1 MMKPPF
7 GSKPRAVWL
16 WIASLLV
23 LGLLPCIVVQYHL
36 LPWTEFNELRYF
48 TLALGGL
55 AALVCLWQSIQLLRH
70 AFSVP
75 KGVPL
80 KISAVLLCVV
90 LCAGIGVSAYD
101 LFSFAPGAFRRA
113 VVLEKGPDYVVMQ
126 EMSEP
131 FPPVRLRCTL
141 AEYYLLEEGG
151 TYGFTTYT
159 TRKLTGE
166 SYLTS
171 VYLPPEAARPE

>member
-1 MMKPPF
+1 MKPPF

-36 LPWTEFNELRYF
+36 LPWTVFNELRYF

-90 LCAGIGVSAYD
+90 LCAGIGVSVYD
-101 LFSFAPGAFRRA
+101 FCSYSVGGFYRA
-113 VVLEKGPDYVVMQ
+113 VLQKKDQGDLIFYQ
-126 EMSEP
+126 EP
-131 FPPVRLRCTL
+131 FEPVRVNCT
-141 AEYYLLEEGG
+141 AAVYNMLEEGKRYSG
-151 TYGFTTYT
+151 IRYE
-159 TRKLTGE
+159 TRRLTGE
-166 SYLTS
+166 NYLTMIFPAS
-171 VYLPPEAARPE
+171 QPSE

>member
-1 MMKPPF
+1 MKPPF

-16 WIASLLV
+16 WIASLIV

-36 LPWTEFNELRYF
+36 LPWTVFNELRYF
-48 TLALGGL
+48 TLALGAL
-55 AALVCLWQSIQLLRH
+55 AALLCLWQTIRLLRH
-70 AFSVP
+70 AFSAP

-80 KISAVLLCVV
+80 KISAVLLSAV

-101 LFSFAPGAFRRA
+101 FFSFAPGAFRRA

-126 EMSEP
+126 EEP

-141 AEYYLLEEGG
+141 SEHHLLEEGG

-166 SYLTS
+166 SYLTNIFF
-171 VYLPPEAARPE
+171 LPEADNPE